1 MEMSNLNLSNLKNN
15 QMNGQRYEISIR
27 ELSEAERLRT
37 ALKEVVVEETIEET
51 GEDVE
56 MNAE

>member
-1 MEMSNLNLSNLKNN
+1 
-15 QMNGQRYEISIR
+15 MNGQRYEISIR